1 MSDSVDSAAIS
12 GSPDSMG
19 LAAKVPDGQSGTVV
33 RSTVMRRLLKNP
45 LGIASL
51 VILGSIALLALLA
64 PVLAPFGENF
74 ANITKTL
81 AAPDS
86 VNILGTDSAG
96 RDTWSRLLFGAQ
108 LTLLSALL
116 CAGVAIAIG
125 LPAGLI
131 AGYYSGKF
139 EAVSNWVVSI
149 LMSLPGLI
157 VLLTIRAAFGPSVWI
172 SMIAFGVLLS
182 PGYFRLTRTA
192 VQSVRNELYV
202 DAARVAGLS
211 DRSIIARHIFAVVRA
226 PIIIQTAAIAGV
238 AIAIQ
243 SGLEFLGLGDPTRA
257 TWGVMLSEGFKNVYL
272 TPTLLLWPALA
283 MALTIGGLVLL
294 GNAIR
299 DALEDGE
306 KIKHRRQRTSVA
318 GTSLERTTAE
328 PAKARQARKSVAAV
342 DVGTEHHLVKVT
354 NLGVGYPQ
362 ADGSV
367 KKVVDDVS
375 FHVDRGEILGIV
387 GESGSG
393 KSQTAF
399 SILGLLP
406 DNARIVAG
414 SIQFDG
420 NYTVAPGEDRVNQ
433 DRLSKLR
440 GKRISYIPQEPMSN
454 LDPAFTIGYQL
465 VTPMVRV
472 LGITKAEARKR
483 ALKLLTD
490 VGITNPE
497 RTFQAYPHEV
507 SGGMA
512 QRVLIAG
519 AISCEPDLVIADE
532 PTTAL
537 DVTVQADVLDLLR
550 ELQQR
555 LNIGVILVTHNFG
568 VVADLCDRVVVMQN
582 GRLVEEGTVRDILR
596 SPKEKYTQTLLG
608 SMLEGKT
615 PMTMLVSPP
624 EGPVSHETASTAP
637 AGQEAAAEKEPV
649 A

>member
-12 GSPDSMG
+12 ASPDSMG
-19 LAAKVPDGQSGTVV
+19 VAAKVPDGQSGTVV
-33 RSTVMRRLLKNP
+33 RSGVMRRLIRNP

-51 VILGSIALLALLA
+51 VILGSIALLAIFA
-64 PVLAPFGENF
+64 PVLAPFEENF
-74 ANITKTL
+74 ANISKTL

-96 RDTWSRLLFGAQ
+96 RDTWSRLLFGSQ

-131 AGYYSGKF
+131 AGYYAGKF

-172 SMIAFGVLLS
+172 SMIAFGVLIS
-182 PGYFRLTRTA
+182 PSYFRLTRTA

-202 DAARVAGLS
+202 DAARVSGLS
-211 DRSIIARHIFAVVRA
+211 DLSIIARHIFSVVRA

-243 SGLEFLGLGDPTRA
+243 SGLEFLGLGDPTKA

-299 DALEDGE
+299 DALEDGD
-306 KIKHRRQRTSVA
+306 KIKHRKKKAAKAERNA
-318 GTSLERTTAE
+318 AERTTAE
-328 PAKARQARKSVAAV
+328 PAKARQPRKSVAAV
-342 DVGTEHHLVKVT
+342 ETGTEHHLVKVT

-362 ADGSV
+362 ADGSI

-406 DNARIVAG
+406 DNARIVGG

-420 NYTVAPGEDRVNQ
+420 NYTVAPGEDRVSQ
-433 DRLSKLR
+433 ERLSKLR

-472 LGITKAEARKR
+472 LGISKSEARQR

-490 VGITNPE
+490 VGIANPE
-497 RTFQAYPHEV
+497 LTFNAYPHEV

-596 SPKEKYTQTLLG
+596 NPKEPYTQTLLG

-615 PMTMLVSPP
+615 PMTMLVS
-624 EGPVSHETASTAP
+624 
-637 AGQEAAAEKEPV
+637 QDKEPV

>member
-1 MSDSVDSAAIS
+1 
-12 GSPDSMG
+12 MG
-19 LAAKVPDGQSGTVV
+19 LAAKPGAGQSGTVV

-45 LGIASL
+45 MGIASL
-51 VILGSIALLALLA
+51 AILLTITVLAILA
-64 PVLAPFGENF
+64 PMIAPFEENF
-74 ANITKTL
+74 ANISKTL

-86 VNILGTDSAG
+86 VNIMGTDSAG

-131 AGYYSGKF
+131 AGYYAGKF

-172 SMIAFGVLLS
+172 SMIAFGILIS
-182 PGYFRLTRTA
+182 PSYFRLTRTA

-202 DAARVAGLS
+202 DAARVSGLS
-211 DRSIIARHIFAVVRA
+211 DLSIIARHIFSVVRA

-243 SGLEFLGLGDPTRA
+243 SGLEFLGLGDPTKA

-272 TPTLLLWPALA
+272 TPMLLLWPALA

-306 KIKHRRQRTSVA
+306 KIKHRKKRAVA
-318 GTSLERTTAE
+318 TAE
-328 PAKARQARKSVAAV
+328 STTTDPAKARQSRKSVAAV

-420 NYTVAPGEDRVNQ
+420 TYTVAPGEERVDQ
-433 DRLSKLR
+433 ARLSGLR

-472 LGITKAEARKR
+472 LGISKTEATAR
-483 ALKLLTD
+483 ALKLLAD
-490 VGITNPE
+490 VGIANPQL
-497 RTFQAYPHEV
+497 TFGAYPHEV

-550 ELQQR
+550 ELQLR

-568 VVADLCDRVVVMQN
+568 VVADLCDRVAVMQN
-582 GRLVEEGTVRDILR
+582 GRLVEEGSVRDILR
-596 SPKEKYTQTLLG
+596 HPKEAYTRTLLA

-615 PMTMLVSPP
+615 PMTPLI
-624 EGPVSHETASTAP
+624 STS
-637 AGQEAAAEKEPV
+637 QKEPV

>member
-1 MSDSVDSAAIS
+1 VTESVETSALTPIP
-12 GSPDSMG
+12 GST
-19 LAAKVPDGQSGTVV
+19 GQTGTVV
-33 RSTVMRRLLKNP
+33 RSTVLKRLFKNP
-45 LGIASL
+45 LGIIAIGILL
-51 VILGSIALLALLA
+51 VMSLLAIFA
-64 PVLAPFGENF
+64 DVLAPFEENF
-74 ANITKTL
+74 ANISKTL

-86 VNILGTDSAG
+86 VNILGTDSSG
-96 RDTWSRLLFGAQ
+96 RDVWSRLLFGARM
-108 LTLLSALL
+108 TLLSAVL
-116 CAGVAIAIG
+116 CAAVAIGIG
-125 LPAGLI
+125 LPAGLV
-131 AGYYSGKF
+131 AGYYAGKF
-139 EAVSNWVVSI
+139 EAVSNWIVSI

-172 SMIAFGVLLS
+172 AMIAFGVLIS
-182 PGYFRLTRTA
+182 PSYFRLTRSA

-202 DAARVAGLS
+202 DAARVSGLS
-211 DRSIIARHIFAVVRA
+211 DFSIITRHIFSVVRA

-243 SGLEFLGLGDPTRA
+243 SGLEFLGLGDPAKA

-272 TPTLLLWPALA
+272 TPTLLFWPALA

-306 KIKHRRQRTSVA
+306 KIKHRKKPVA
-318 GTSLERTTAE
+318 KGT
-328 PAKARQARKSVAAV
+328 PAAASPSAPQARAERKVPVAV
-342 DVGTEHHLVKVT
+342 DTGTEHHLVKVT
-354 NLGVGYPQ
+354 NLRVGYPQ

-406 DNARIVAG
+406 DTARIVGGA
-414 SIQFDG
+414 IQFDG
-420 NYTVAPGEDRVNQ
+420 NYTVVPGDEKVNQ
-433 DRLSKLR
+433 ERLSKLR

-465 VTPMVRV
+465 MTPMQRV
-472 LGITKAEARKR
+472 LGISKEEARKR
-483 ALKLLTD
+483 ALKLLAD
-490 VGITNPE
+490 VGIVNPG
-497 RTFQAYPHEV
+497 RTFKAYPHEV

-519 AISCEPDLVIADE
+519 AISCEPDLIIADE

-537 DVTVQADVLDLLR
+537 DVTVQAEVLDLIR
-550 ELQQR
+550 DLQRR
-555 LNIGVILVTHNFG
+555 LGVGVILVTHNFG

-582 GRLVEEGTVRDILR
+582 GRLVEEGPVRDILR
-596 SPKEKYTQTLLG
+596 NPQESYTQTLLG
-608 SMLEGKT
+608 SMLEGKE
-615 PMTMLVSPP
+615 PMTMLVSTSSQ
-624 EGPVSHETASTAP
+624 GAAS
-637 AGQEAAAEKEPV
+637 
-649 A
+649 

>member
-1 MSDSVDSAAIS
+1 MTESVETAALTPAPGRAVPEKS
-12 GSPDSMG
+12 G
-19 LAAKVPDGQSGTVV
+19 QTGTVV
-33 RSTVMRRLLKNP
+33 RSTVLRRLFKNP
-45 LGIASL
+45 LGIIAI
-51 VILGSIALLALLA
+51 VILLAMA
-64 PVLAPFGENF
+64 VMAVFADALAPFDENF
-74 ANITKTL
+74 ANISKTL
-81 AAPDS
+81 AAPDG
-86 VNILGTDSAG
+86 VNILGTDSSG
-96 RDTWSRLLFGAQ
+96 RDVWSRLLFGAQ
-108 LTLLSALL
+108 LTLASALL
-116 CAGVAIAIG
+116 CAAVAIAIG

-131 AGYYSGKF
+131 AGYYAGKF

-172 SMIAFGVLLS
+172 AMIAFGVLIS
-182 PGYFRLTRTA
+182 PSYFRLTRSA

-202 DAARVAGLS
+202 DAARVSGLS
-211 DRSIIARHIFAVVRA
+211 DLRIITRHIFSVVRA

-243 SGLEFLGLGDPTRA
+243 SGLEFLGLGDPAKA

-272 TPTLLLWPALA
+272 TPSLLFWPAFA
-283 MALTIGGLVLL
+283 MALTIGALVLL

-306 KIKHRRQRTSVA
+306 KIKHRRKKIR
-318 GTSLERTTAE
+318 TAE
-328 PAKARQARKSVAAV
+328 DAATASAAKAARKTVATVEA
-342 DVGTEHHLVKVT
+342 GTEHHLVKVT

-406 DNARIVAG
+406 DTARIVAG
-414 SIQFDG
+414 AIQFDG
-420 NYTVAPGEDRVNQ
+420 NYTVAPGEDKVSQ

-465 VTPMVRV
+465 VTPMMRV
-472 LGITKAEARKR
+472 LGISKAEATTRGM
-483 ALKLLTD
+483 KLLAD
-490 VGITNPE
+490 VGIVNPE
-497 RTFQAYPHEV
+497 RTFKAYPHEV

-519 AISCEPDLVIADE
+519 AISCEPDLIIADE

-537 DVTVQADVLDLLR
+537 DVTVQADVLDLIR
-550 ELQQR
+550 DLQRR
-555 LNIGVILVTHNFG
+555 LGVGVILVTHNFG

-582 GRLVEEGTVRDILR
+582 GRLVEEGPVREILR
-596 SPKEKYTQTLLG
+596 NPKKEYTQTLLA
-608 SMLEGKT
+608 SMLEGKE
-615 PMTMLVSPP
+615 PMTMLVPAPSS
-624 EGPVSHETASTAP
+624 VTARSTA
-637 AGQEAAAEKEPV
+637 KENV
-649 A
+649 L

>member
-1 MSDSVDSAAIS
+1 MSDSVDSAAVS
-12 GSPDSMG
+12 ADSMG
-19 LAAKVPDGQSGTVV
+19 VAAKTGQSGTVV

-45 LGIASL
+45 MGIASL
-51 VILGSIALLALLA
+51 VILLTITVLAILA
-64 PVLAPFGENF
+64 PVIAPFEENF
-74 ANITKTL
+74 ANISKTL

-86 VNILGTDSAG
+86 VNIMGTDSAG

-131 AGYYSGKF
+131 AGYYAGKF

-172 SMIAFGVLLS
+172 SMIAFGVLIS
-182 PGYFRLTRTA
+182 PSYFRLTRTA

-202 DAARVAGLS
+202 DAARVSGLS
-211 DRSIIARHIFAVVRA
+211 DLSIIARHIFSVVRA

-243 SGLEFLGLGDPTRA
+243 SGLEFLGLGDPTKA

-272 TPTLLLWPALA
+272 TPILLVWPALA

-306 KIKHRRQRTSVA
+306 KIKHRKKRALASA
-318 GTSLERTTAE
+318 DSTTTD
-328 PAKARQARKSVAAV
+328 PAKARQSRKSVAAV
-342 DVGTEHHLVKVT
+342 DAGTEHHLVKVT

-362 ADGSV
+362 ADGSI

-406 DNARIVAG
+406 DNARIVGG

-420 NYTVAPGEDRVNQ
+420 NYTVAPGDDRVSQ
-433 DRLSKLR
+433 ERLSKLR

-472 LGITKAEARKR
+472 LGISKAEARQR

-490 VGITNPE
+490 VGIINPE
-497 RTFQAYPHEV
+497 RTFEAYPHEV

-568 VVADLCDRVVVMQN
+568 VVADLCDRVAVMQN

-596 SPKEKYTQTLLG
+596 NPKEPYTQTLLG

-615 PMTMLVSPP
+615 PMTMLVSKP
-624 EGPVSHETASTAP
+624 GS
-637 AGQEAAAEKEPV
+637 AAQSGSAAQKEPV

>member
-1 MSDSVDSAAIS
+1 MSESVETSALTPLP
-12 GSPDSMG
+12 GTT
-19 LAAKVPDGQSGTVV
+19 GQTGTVV
-33 RSTVMRRLLKNP
+33 RSTVLKRLFKNP
-45 LGIASL
+45 LGILSMI
-51 VILGSIALLALLA
+51 ILLTMGLLAA
-64 PVLAPFGENF
+64 FADVLAPFEENF
-74 ANITKTL
+74 ANISKTL

-86 VNILGTDSAG
+86 VNILGTDSSG
-96 RDTWSRLLFGAQ
+96 RDVWSRLLFGAQ

-116 CAGVAIAIG
+116 CAAVAIVIG

-131 AGYYSGKF
+131 AGYYAGKF
-139 EAVSNWVVSI
+139 EAMSNWVVSI

-157 VLLTIRAAFGPSVWI
+157 VLLTVRAAFGPSVWI
-172 SMIAFGVLLS
+172 AMLFLGILLS
-182 PGYFRLTRTA
+182 PSYFRLTRSA

-202 DAARVAGLS
+202 DAARVSGLS
-211 DRSIIARHIFAVVRA
+211 DLSIITRHIFSVVRA

-243 SGLEFLGLGDPTRA
+243 SGLEFLGLGDPSKA
-257 TWGVMLSEGFKNVYL
+257 SWGVMLSEGFKNVYL
-272 TPTLLLWPALA
+272 TPSLLFWPAFA
-283 MALTIGGLVLL
+283 MALTIGALVLL

-299 DALEDGE
+299 DALEDQE
-306 KIKHRRQRTSVA
+306 KIKHRRKKA
-318 GTSLERTTAE
+318 HEAE
-328 PAKARQARKSVAAV
+328 DAASASAAKAASKTLAAV
-342 DVGTEHHLVKVT
+342 EAGTEHHLVKVT

-406 DNARIVAG
+406 DTARIVGGA
-414 SIQFDG
+414 IQFDG
-420 NYTVAPGEDRVNQ
+420 NYTVAPGEDNVSQ
-433 DRLSKLR
+433 ERLSKLR

-472 LGITKAEARKR
+472 LGISKSEATKR
-483 ALKLLTD
+483 AMKLLSD
-490 VGITNPE
+490 VGIVNPD
-497 RTFQAYPHEV
+497 RTFKAYPHEV

-519 AISCEPDLVIADE
+519 AISCEPDLIIADE

-537 DVTVQADVLDLLR
+537 DVTVQADVLDLIR
-550 ELQQR
+550 DLQRR
-555 LNIGVILVTHNFG
+555 LGVGVILVTHNFG

-582 GRLVEEGTVRDILR
+582 GRLVEEGPVRDILR
-596 SPKEKYTQTLLG
+596 EPEERYTQTLLA
-608 SMLEGKT
+608 SMLEGKE
-615 PMTMLVSPP
+615 PMSMLVPS
-624 EGPVSHETASTAP
+624 SA
-637 AGQEAAAEKEPV
+637 KENV
-649 A
+649 L

>member
-1 MSDSVDSAAIS
+1 MSDSVETAAVAA
-12 GSPDSMG
+12 PAPMG
-19 LAAKVPDGQSGTVV
+19 PAQPGPVQTGPVQPGQSGTVV
-33 RSTVMRRLLKNP
+33 RSTVMRRLLRNP
-45 LGIASL
+45 LGIAAL
-51 VILGSIALLALLA
+51 VILMSIGLLAVLA
-64 PVLAPFGENF
+64 PVLAPFDQNY
-74 ANITKTL
+74 ANIAKTL

-86 VNILGTDSAG
+86 VNILGTDSSG
-96 RDTWSRLLFGAQ
+96 RDVWSRLLFGAQ

-116 CAGVAIAIG
+116 CAGVAITIG

-172 SMIAFGVLLS
+172 SMIAFGVLIS
-182 PGYFRLTRTA
+182 PSYFRLTRTA
-192 VQSVRNELYV
+192 VQAVRNELYV
-202 DAARVAGLS
+202 DAARVSGLS
-211 DRSIIARHIFAVVRA
+211 DWSIIARHIFSVVRA

-243 SGLEFLGLGDPTRA
+243 SGLEFLGLGDPTKA

-272 TPTLLLWPALA
+272 TPTLLFWPALA

-306 KIKHRRQRTSVA
+306 KIRHRRKKAVKAEGS
-318 GTSLERTTAE
+318 TAA
-328 PAKARQARKSVAAV
+328 PATARPSRKFVAAV
-342 DVGTEHHLVKVT
+342 ETGTEHHLVKVT
-354 NLGVGYPQ
+354 NLGIGYPQ

-406 DNARIVAG
+406 DNARIVSG

-420 NYTVAPGEDRVNQ
+420 TYTIAPGEDRVSQ
-433 DRLSKLR
+433 DGLSKLR

-472 LGITKAEARKR
+472 LGTSKEEARTR
-483 ALKLLTD
+483 TLKLLSD
-490 VGITNPE
+490 VGIVSPG
-497 RTFQAYPHEV
+497 RTFNAYPHEV

-537 DVTVQADVLDLLR
+537 DVTVQAEVLDLLR

-568 VVADLCDRVVVMQN
+568 VVADLCDRVAVMQN
-582 GRLVEEGTVRDILR
+582 GRLVEEGSVRDILR
-596 SPKEKYTQTLLG
+596 NPKEPYTQTLLG
-608 SMLEGKT
+608 SMLEGKK
-615 PMTMLVSPP
+615 PMSMLVS
-624 EGPVSHETASTAP
+624 S
-637 AGQEAAAEKEPV
+637 QKEPV

>member
-1 MSDSVDSAAIS
+1 MSDSVETAAAAAPAPASPIHAGQS
-12 GSPDSMG
+12 GPG
-19 LAAKVPDGQSGTVV
+19 QNGPGQSGTVV
-33 RSTVMRRLLKNP
+33 RSTVIRRLFKNP
-45 LGIASL
+45 LGIVAMTIL
-51 VILGSIALLALLA
+51 TVISLLALLA
-64 PVLAPFGENF
+64 PVLAPFDQNY
-74 ANITKTL
+74 ANIAKTL
-81 AAPDS
+81 ADPDS

-96 RDTWSRLLFGAQ
+96 RDVWSRLLYGAQ

-131 AGYYSGKF
+131 AGYYAGKF
-139 EAVSNWVVSI
+139 EAVSNWVVGI

-157 VLLTIRAAFGPSVWI
+157 VLLTIRAAFGPSVWM
-172 SMIAFGVLLS
+172 SMIAFGILIS
-182 PGYFRLTRTA
+182 PSYFRLTRTA

-202 DAARVAGLS
+202 DAARVSGLS
-211 DRSIIARHIFAVVRA
+211 DLSIIARHIFSVVRA

-243 SGLEFLGLGDPTRA
+243 SGLEFLGLGDPTKA

-272 TPTLLLWPALA
+272 NPTLLFWPALA
-283 MALTIGGLVLL
+283 MALTIGALVLL

-306 KIKHRRQRTSVA
+306 KIKHRKKKAMRESSTAAPVA
-318 GTSLERTTAE
+318 
-328 PAKARQARKSVAAV
+328 ARPTRKSTAAV
-342 DVGTEHHLVKVT
+342 VPGTEHHLVKVT

-362 ADGSV
+362 ADGSI

-420 NYTVAPGEDRVNQ
+420 SYTVAPGEERVSQ
-433 DRLSKLR
+433 ERLSKLR

-472 LGITKAEARKR
+472 LGISKAEARKR

-490 VGITNPE
+490 VGIANPE
-497 RTFQAYPHEV
+497 RTFNAYPHEV

-568 VVADLCDRVVVMQN
+568 VVADLCDRVAVMQN
-582 GRLVEEGTVRDILR
+582 GRLVEEGSVRDILR
-596 SPKEKYTQTLLG
+596 NPQEPYTQTLLA
-608 SMLEGKT
+608 SMLEGKE
-615 PMTMLVSPP
+615 PMSMLVS
-624 EGPVSHETASTAP
+624 
-637 AGQEAAAEKEPV
+637 AGQKESV

>member
-1 MSDSVDSAAIS
+1 MSESVETSA
-12 GSPDSMG
+12 
-19 LAAKVPDGQSGTVV
+19 LAPTAATTGQPVTGQTGTVV
-33 RSTVMRRLLKNP
+33 RSTVLKRLFKNP
-45 LGIASL
+45 LGIAA
-51 VILGSIALLALLA
+51 VAILSVIALLAIFADVLA
-64 PVLAPFGENF
+64 PVDENY
-74 ANITKTL
+74 ANIAKTL
-81 AAPDS
+81 ADPDA

-96 RDTWSRLLFGAQ
+96 RDVWTRLLYGAR

-125 LPAGLI
+125 LPAGLV
-131 AGYYSGKF
+131 AGYYAGKF

-172 SMIAFGVLLS
+172 AMIAFGILIS
-182 PGYFRLTRTA
+182 PSYFRLTRAA

-202 DAARVAGLS
+202 DAARVSGLS
-211 DRSIIARHIFAVVRA
+211 DLAIISRHIFSVVRA

-243 SGLEFLGLGDPTRA
+243 SGLEFLGLGDPAKA
-257 TWGVMLSEGFKNVYL
+257 TWGLMLSEGFKNVYL
-272 TPTLLLWPALA
+272 KPTLLFWPALA
-283 MALTIGGLVLL
+283 MALTIGALVLL

-306 KIKHRRQRTSVA
+306 KIRHRKRKAAPAAAAPA
-318 GTSLERTTAE
+318 GRTT
-328 PAKARQARKSVAAV
+328 PGLAKARGSRNAVAAV
-342 DVGTEHHLVKVT
+342 ERGTEHHLVKVT

-362 ADGSV
+362 ADGSI

-399 SILGLLP
+399 CILGLLP
-406 DNARIVAG
+406 DTARIVAG

-420 NYTVAPGEDRVNQ
+420 SYTVAPGDEKVNQ
-433 DRLSKLR
+433 ERLSKLR

-472 LGITKAEARKR
+472 LGISKAEAKAR
-483 ALKLLTD
+483 ALKLLAD
-490 VGITNPE
+490 VGIVNPQ
-497 RTFQAYPHEV
+497 RTFDAYPHEV

-519 AISCEPDLVIADE
+519 AISCEPDLIIADE

-537 DVTVQADVLDLLR
+537 DVTVQADVLDLIR
-550 ELQQR
+550 DLQRR
-555 LNIGVILVTHNFG
+555 LGVGVILVTHNFG

-582 GRLVEEGTVRDILR
+582 GRLVEEGPVRSILGNPR
-596 SPKEKYTQTLLG
+596 EPYTQTLLG
-608 SMLEGKT
+608 SMLEGKE
-615 PMTMLVSPP
+615 PMTKLVS
-624 EGPVSHETASTAP
+624 S
-637 AGQEAAAEKEPV
+637 QKEPV

>member
-1 MSDSVDSAAIS
+1 MSESVETSA
-12 GSPDSMG
+12 
-19 LAAKVPDGQSGTVV
+19 LAPTAATTGQPVTGQTGTVV
-33 RSTVMRRLLKNP
+33 RSTVLKRLFKNP
-45 LGIASL
+45 LGIAA
-51 VILGSIALLALLA
+51 VAILSVIALLAIFADVLA
-64 PVLAPFGENF
+64 PVDENY
-74 ANITKTL
+74 ANIAKTL
-81 AAPDS
+81 ADPDA

-96 RDTWSRLLFGAQ
+96 RDVWTRLLYGAR

-125 LPAGLI
+125 LPAGLV
-131 AGYYSGKF
+131 AGYYAGKF

-172 SMIAFGVLLS
+172 AMIAFGILIS
-182 PGYFRLTRTA
+182 PSYFRLTRAA

-202 DAARVAGLS
+202 DAARVSGLS
-211 DRSIIARHIFAVVRA
+211 DLAIISRHIFSVVRA

-243 SGLEFLGLGDPTRA
+243 SGLEFLGLGDPAKA
-257 TWGVMLSEGFKNVYL
+257 TWGLMLSEGFKNVYL
-272 TPTLLLWPALA
+272 KPTLLFWPALA
-283 MALTIGGLVLL
+283 MALTIGALVLL

-306 KIKHRRQRTSVA
+306 KIRHRKRKAAPAAAAPA
-318 GTSLERTTAE
+318 GRTT
-328 PAKARQARKSVAAV
+328 PGLAKARGSRNAVAAV
-342 DVGTEHHLVKVT
+342 ERGTEHHLVKVT

-362 ADGSV
+362 ADGSI

-406 DNARIVAG
+406 DTARIVAG

-420 NYTVAPGEDRVNQ
+420 SYTVAPGDEKVNQ
-433 DRLSKLR
+433 ERLSKLR

-472 LGITKAEARKR
+472 LGISKAEAKAR
-483 ALKLLTD
+483 ALKLLAD
-490 VGITNPE
+490 VGIVNPQ
-497 RTFQAYPHEV
+497 RTFDAYPHEV

-519 AISCEPDLVIADE
+519 AISCEPDLIIADE

-537 DVTVQADVLDLLR
+537 DVTVQADVLDLIR
-550 ELQQR
+550 DLQRR
-555 LNIGVILVTHNFG
+555 LGVGVILVTHNFG

-582 GRLVEEGTVRDILR
+582 GRLVEEGPVRSILGNPR
-596 SPKEKYTQTLLG
+596 EPYTQTLLG
-608 SMLEGKT
+608 SMLEGKE
-615 PMTMLVSPP
+615 PMTKLVS
-624 EGPVSHETASTAP
+624 S
-637 AGQEAAAEKEPV
+637 QKEPV

>member
-1 MSDSVDSAAIS
+1 MSDSVETAAV
-12 GSPDSMG
+12 
-19 LAAKVPDGQSGTVV
+19 AATVPTGQSGTVV
-33 RSTVMRRLLKNP
+33 RSTVLRRLFKNP
-45 LGIASL
+45 LGIVAMAILL
-51 VILGSIALLALLA
+51 VTALLAILA
-64 PVLAPFGENF
+64 PVLAPFEENYS
-74 ANITKTL
+74 NIAKTL

-96 RDTWSRLLFGAQ
+96 RDVWSRLLFGAQ

-131 AGYYSGKF
+131 AGYYAGKF

-172 SMIAFGVLLS
+172 SMIAFGILIS
-182 PGYFRLTRTA
+182 PSYFRLTRTA

-202 DAARVAGLS
+202 DAARVSGLS
-211 DRSIIARHIFAVVRA
+211 DWSIIARHIFSVVRA

-243 SGLEFLGLGDPTRA
+243 SGLEFLGLGDPSKA

-272 TPTLLLWPALA
+272 TPTLLFWPAFA
-283 MALTIGGLVLL
+283 MALTIGALVLL

-306 KIKHRRQRTSVA
+306 KIKHRRKPLSPATA
-318 GTSLERTTAE
+318 TNNPTTAA
-328 PAKARQARKSVAAV
+328 PAAGRPSRKSVAAV
-342 DVGTEHHLVKVT
+342 DAGTEHHLVKVT

-420 NYTVAPGEDRVNQ
+420 NYTVAPGDERVNQ
-433 DRLSKLR
+433 GRLSKLR

-472 LGITKAEARKR
+472 LGISKDEARKR

-497 RTFQAYPHEV
+497 RTFSAYPHEV

-568 VVADLCDRVVVMQN
+568 VVADLCDRVAVMQN
-582 GRLVEEGTVRDILR
+582 GRLVEEGSVRDILR
-596 SPKEKYTQTLLG
+596 NPKEQYTRTLLA

-615 PMTMLVSPP
+615 PMSMLVS
-624 EGPVSHETASTAP
+624 S
-637 AGQEAAAEKEPV
+637 QKEPV

>member
-1 MSDSVDSAAIS
+1 VTESVETSALT
-12 GSPDSMG
+12 P
-19 LAAKVPDGQSGTVV
+19 VPGTTGQTGTVV
-33 RSTVMRRLLKNP
+33 RSTVLKRLIRNP
-45 LGIASL
+45 LGIIAI
-51 VILGSIALLALLA
+51 VILLVMALLATFA
-64 PVLAPFGENF
+64 DVLAPFDENF
-74 ANITKTL
+74 ANISKTL
-81 AAPDS
+81 AAPDE
-86 VNILGTDSAG
+86 VNILGTDSSG
-96 RDTWSRLLFGAQ
+96 RDVWSRLLFGAQ

-116 CAGVAIAIG
+116 CAAVAIAIG

-131 AGYYSGKF
+131 AGYYAGKF
-139 EAVSNWVVSI
+139 EAVSNWIVSI

-172 SMIAFGVLLS
+172 AMIAFGILIS
-182 PGYFRLTRTA
+182 PSYFRLTRSA

-202 DAARVAGLS
+202 DAARVSGLS
-211 DRSIIARHIFAVVRA
+211 DLSIITRHIFSVVRA

-243 SGLEFLGLGDPTRA
+243 SGLEFLGLGDPA
-257 TWGVMLSEGFKNVYL
+257 KASWGVMLSEGFKNVYL
-272 TPTLLLWPALA
+272 TPSLLFWPAFA
-283 MALTIGGLVLL
+283 MALTIGALVLL

-299 DALEDGE
+299 DALEDQE
-306 KIKHRRQRTSVA
+306 KIKHRRKKTHEAEDAASTSA
-318 GTSLERTTAE
+318 
-328 PAKARQARKSVAAV
+328 AKAARKTVEAV
-342 DVGTEHHLVKVT
+342 EAVETGTEHHLVKVT

-362 ADGSV
+362 ADGSI

-406 DNARIVAG
+406 ENARIVAG
-414 SIQFDG
+414 AIQFDG
-420 NYTVAPGEDRVNQ
+420 SYTVAPGEDKVNQ

-465 VTPMVRV
+465 VTPMVRI
-472 LGITKAEARKR
+472 LGISKAEATAR
-483 ALKLLTD
+483 AMKLLAD
-490 VGITNPE
+490 VGIVNPE
-497 RTFQAYPHEV
+497 RTFRAYPHEV

-519 AISCEPDLVIADE
+519 AISCEPDLIIADE

-537 DVTVQADVLDLLR
+537 DVTVQADVLDLIR
-550 ELQQR
+550 DLQRR
-555 LNIGVILVTHNFG
+555 LGVGVILVTHNFG

-582 GRLVEEGTVRDILR
+582 GRLVEEGPVREILR
-596 SPKEKYTQTLLG
+596 NPKQEYTRTLLG
-608 SMLEGKT
+608 SMLEGKE
-615 PMTMLVSPP
+615 PMTMLVS
-624 EGPVSHETASTAP
+624 ASPKGTSS
-637 AGQEAAAEKEPV
+637 
-649 A
+649 

>member
-1 MSDSVDSAAIS
+1 MSDSVDTAAV
-12 GSPDSMG
+12 
-19 LAAKVPDGQSGTVV
+19 AAPGPAGPTPSVPTRQSDAGQSDAGQSDRGQSGTVV
-33 RSTVMRRLLKNP
+33 RSTVIRRLFKNP
-45 LGIASL
+45 LGLIAMA
-51 VILGSIALLALLA
+51 ILLAISVLAILA
-64 PVLAPFGENF
+64 PVLAPFHENYS
-74 ANITKTL
+74 NIAKTL

-96 RDTWSRLLFGAQ
+96 RDVWSRLLFGAQ

-116 CAGVAIAIG
+116 CAGVAIVIG

-131 AGYYSGKF
+131 AGYYAGRF
-139 EAVSNWVVSI
+139 EAASNWVVSI

-172 SMIAFGVLLS
+172 SMIAFGVLIS
-182 PGYFRLTRTA
+182 PSYFRLTRTA

-202 DAARVAGLS
+202 DAARVSGLS
-211 DRSIIARHIFAVVRA
+211 DWSIIARHIFSVVRA

-243 SGLEFLGLGDPTRA
+243 SGLEFLGLGDPTKA

-272 TPTLLLWPALA
+272 TPTLLFWPAFA

-294 GNAIR
+294 GNALR
-299 DALEDGE
+299 DALEDDE
-306 KIKHRRQRTSVA
+306 KIKHRRKKSAPAGGGSKRT
-318 GTSLERTTAE
+318 RTTAA
-328 PAKARQARKSVAAV
+328 PAAARPSRKSVAAV
-342 DVGTEHHLVKVT
+342 VPGTEHHLVKVT

-362 ADGSV
+362 ADGSI

-375 FHVDRGEILGIV
+375 FHVNRGEILGIV

-406 DNARIVAG
+406 DNARIAAG

-420 NYTVAPGEDRVNQ
+420 SYTVAPGEERVSQ
-433 DRLSKLR
+433 ERLSKLR

-454 LDPAFTIGYQL
+454 LDPAFPIGYQL

-472 LGITKAEARKR
+472 LGISKAEARKR

-490 VGITNPE
+490 VGIVNPE
-497 RTFQAYPHEV
+497 RTFAAYPHEV

-568 VVADLCDRVVVMQN
+568 VVADLCDRVAVMQN
-582 GRLVEEGTVRDILR
+582 GRLVEEGSVREILGN
-596 SPKEKYTQTLLG
+596 PQEPYTQTLLA
-608 SMLEGKT
+608 SMLEGKE
-615 PMTMLVSPP
+615 PMSMLVSTP
-624 EGPVSHETASTAP
+624 H
-637 AGQEAAAEKEPV
+637 KEPV

>member
-1 MSDSVDSAAIS
+1 MSDSVDSAAVS
-12 GSPDSMG
+12 ADSMG
-19 LAAKVPDGQSGTVV
+19 LAAKPEAGQSGTVV
-33 RSTVMRRLLKNP
+33 RSTVLRRLLKNP
-45 LGIASL
+45 MGIASL
-51 VILGSIALLALLA
+51 VILLTIAALAILA
-64 PVLAPFGENF
+64 PVIAPFEENF
-74 ANITKTL
+74 ANISKTL

-86 VNILGTDSAG
+86 VNIMGTDSAG

-131 AGYYSGKF
+131 AGYYAGKF

-172 SMIAFGVLLS
+172 SMIAFGILIS
-182 PGYFRLTRTA
+182 PSYFRLTRTA

-202 DAARVAGLS
+202 DAARVSGLS
-211 DRSIIARHIFAVVRA
+211 DLSIIARHIFSVVRA

-243 SGLEFLGLGDPTRA
+243 SGLEFLGLGDPTKA

-306 KIKHRRQRTSVA
+306 KIKHRKKAAVVES
-318 GTSLERTTAE
+318 TTAD
-328 PAKARQARKSVAAV
+328 PAKARQSRKSVAAV
-342 DVGTEHHLVKVT
+342 DAGTEHHLVKVT

-362 ADGSV
+362 ADGSI

-406 DNARIVAG
+406 DNARIVGG

-420 NYTVAPGEDRVNQ
+420 NYTVAPGEDRVSQ
-433 DRLSKLR
+433 ERLSKLR

-472 LGITKAEARKR
+472 LGISKAEARQR

-490 VGITNPE
+490 VGIANPE
-497 RTFQAYPHEV
+497 RTFEAYPHEV

-568 VVADLCDRVVVMQN
+568 VVADLCDRVAVMQN
-582 GRLVEEGTVRDILR
+582 GRLVEEGTVREILR
-596 SPKEKYTQTLLG
+596 NPKEPYTQTLLG

-615 PMTMLVSPP
+615 PMTMLVSKP
-624 EGPVSHETASTAP
+624 GS
-637 AGQEAAAEKEPV
+637 AAQKEPV

>member
-1 MSDSVDSAAIS
+1 MSNSSVDAAATEAAAAPAPSAPT
-12 GSPDSMG
+12 SPI
-19 LAAKVPDGQSGTVV
+19 LTGQSGTVV
-33 RSTVMRRLLKNP
+33 RSTVIRRLFKNP
-45 LGIASL
+45 LGIVA
-51 VILGSIALLALLA
+51 ITILLAISLLAILA
-64 PVLAPFGENF
+64 PVLAPFDQNY
-74 ANITKTL
+74 ANIAKTL
-81 AAPDS
+81 SEPDS

-96 RDTWSRLLFGAQ
+96 RDVWSRLLYGAQ

-116 CAGVAIAIG
+116 CAGVAIFIG

-139 EAVSNWVVSI
+139 EAVSNWTVSI

-172 SMIAFGVLLS
+172 SMIAFGVLIS
-182 PGYFRLTRTA
+182 PSYFRLTRTA

-202 DAARVAGLS
+202 DAARVSGLS
-211 DRSIIARHIFAVVRA
+211 DLSIIARHIFSVVRA

-243 SGLEFLGLGDPTRA
+243 SGLEFLGLGDPTKA

-272 TPTLLLWPALA
+272 NPTLLFWPALA

-306 KIKHRRQRTSVA
+306 KIKHRKNKAT
-318 GTSLERTTAE
+318 LEGPTAA
-328 PAKARQARKSVAAV
+328 PAAARPSRKSVAAV
-342 DVGTEHHLVKVT
+342 SAGTEHHLVKVT

-362 ADGSV
+362 ADGSI

-420 NYTVAPGEDRVNQ
+420 AYTVAPGEERVSQ
-433 DRLSKLR
+433 ERLSKLR

-472 LGITKAEARKR
+472 LGISKAEARMR

-490 VGITNPE
+490 VGIVNPE
-497 RTFQAYPHEV
+497 RTFNAYPHEV

-568 VVADLCDRVVVMQN
+568 VVADLCDRVAVMQN
-582 GRLVEEGTVRDILR
+582 GRLVEEGPVRDILR
-596 SPKEKYTQTLLG
+596 NPKELYTQTLLA

-615 PMTMLVSPP
+615 PMSMLVS
-624 EGPVSHETASTAP
+624 SL
-637 AGQEAAAEKEPV
+637 KEPV

>member
-1 MSDSVDSAAIS
+1 MSDSVDATAVAVAAT
-12 GSPDSMG
+12 
-19 LAAKVPDGQSGTVV
+19 KTGQSGTVV
-33 RSTVMRRLLKNP
+33 RSTVLLRLLKNP
-45 LGIASL
+45 MGIASL
-51 VILGSIALLALLA
+51 IILVSIALLAIFA
-64 PVLAPFGENF
+64 PVLAPFEENF
-74 ANITKTL
+74 ANISKTL

-86 VNILGTDSAG
+86 TNILGTDSAG

-131 AGYYSGKF
+131 AGYYGGKF
-139 EAVSNWVVSI
+139 EGISNWVVSI

-172 SMIAFGVLLS
+172 SMIAFGILIS
-182 PGYFRLTRTA
+182 PSYFRLTRTA

-202 DAARVAGLS
+202 DAARVSGLS
-211 DRSIIARHIFAVVRA
+211 DWRIIARHIFSVVRA

-243 SGLEFLGLGDPTRA
+243 SGLEFLGLGDPTKA

-272 TPTLLLWPALA
+272 TPSLLLWPALA

-306 KIKHRRQRTSVA
+306 KIKHRRKRTGSS
-318 GTSLERTTAE
+318 TERTTAE
-328 PAKARQARKSVAAV
+328 PAKARQSRKSVAAV
-342 DVGTEHHLVKVT
+342 ESGTEHHLVKVT

-362 ADGSV
+362 ADGSI

-420 NYTVAPGEDRVNQ
+420 NYTVAPGEERVSQ
-433 DRLSKLR
+433 ERLSKLR

-472 LGITKAEARKR
+472 LGISKAEARTR

-490 VGITNPE
+490 VGIVNPE
-497 RTFQAYPHEV
+497 RTFNAYPHEV

-555 LNIGVILVTHNFG
+555 LNIGVVLVTHNFG
-568 VVADLCDRVVVMQN
+568 VVADLCDRVAVMQN
-582 GRLVEEGTVRDILR
+582 GRLVEEGAVREILR
-596 SPKEKYTQTLLG
+596 NPKETYTRTLLG

-624 EGPVSHETASTAP
+624 EGPVAHGETSRHAT
-637 AGQEAAAEKEPV
+637 AEKEPV

>member
-1 MSDSVDSAAIS
+1 MTESVETSALTPIPGTS
-12 GSPDSMG
+12 G
-19 LAAKVPDGQSGTVV
+19 QTGTVV
-33 RSTVMRRLLKNP
+33 RSTVLKRLFKNP
-45 LGIASL
+45 LGIIAIA
-51 VILGSIALLALLA
+51 ILLGMAVLAVFA
-64 PVLAPFGENF
+64 DALAPFDENF
-74 ANITKTL
+74 ANISKTL
-81 AAPDS
+81 AAPDA
-86 VNILGTDSAG
+86 VNLLGTDSSG
-96 RDTWSRLLFGAQ
+96 RDVWSRLLFGAQ

-116 CAGVAIAIG
+116 CAAVAIAIG

-131 AGYYSGKF
+131 AGYYAGKF
-139 EAVSNWVVSI
+139 EAVSNWIVSI

-172 SMIAFGVLLS
+172 AMIAFGVLIS
-182 PGYFRLTRTA
+182 PSYFRLTRSA

-202 DAARVAGLS
+202 DAARVSGLS
-211 DRSIIARHIFAVVRA
+211 DLRIITRHIFSVVRA

-243 SGLEFLGLGDPTRA
+243 SGLEFLGLGDPAKA

-272 TPTLLLWPALA
+272 TPTLLFWPAFA
-283 MALTIGGLVLL
+283 MALTIGALVLL

-306 KIKHRRQRTSVA
+306 KIKHRRKQRTA
-318 GTSLERTTAE
+318 A
-328 PAKARQARKSVAAV
+328 PAAPAVKRATRHSVAAV
-342 DVGTEHHLVKVT
+342 EPGTEHHLVRVT
-354 NLGVGYPQ
+354 HLGVGYPQ
-362 ADGSV
+362 ADGTV

-399 SILGLLP
+399 SVLGLLP
-406 DNARIVAG
+406 DTARVVGG

-420 NYTVAPGEDRVNQ
+420 SYTVAPGDDTVNQ
-433 DRLSKLR
+433 ARLSKLR

-454 LDPAFTIGYQL
+454 LDPAFTIGSQL

-472 LGITKAEARKR
+472 LGISKAEAAAR
-483 ALKLLTD
+483 ALKLLAD
-490 VGITNPE
+490 VGIVNPK
-497 RTFQAYPHEV
+497 RTFDAYPHEV

-519 AISCEPDLVIADE
+519 AISCEPDLIIADE

-537 DVTVQADVLDLLR
+537 DVTVQAEVLDLLR
-550 ELQQR
+550 DLQRR
-555 LNIGVILVTHNFG
+555 LGVGVILVTHNFG

-582 GRLVEEGTVRDILR
+582 GRLVEEGPVRDILR
-596 SPKEKYTQTLLG
+596 NPQESYTRTLLG
-608 SMLEGKT
+608 SMLEGKE
-615 PMTMLVSPP
+615 PMSMLVS
-624 EGPVSHETASTAP
+624 STSKGATS
-637 AGQEAAAEKEPV
+637 
-649 A
+649 

>member
-1 MSDSVDSAAIS
+1 MSDSVDSAAVS
-12 GSPDSMG
+12 ADSMG
-19 LAAKVPDGQSGTVV
+19 VAAKAGQSGTVV
-33 RSTVMRRLLKNP
+33 RSTVLRRLLKNP
-45 LGIASL
+45 MGIASL
-51 VILGSIALLALLA
+51 VILLTIAALAILA
-64 PVLAPFGENF
+64 PVIAPFEENF
-74 ANITKTL
+74 ANISKTL

-131 AGYYSGKF
+131 AGYYAGKF

-172 SMIAFGVLLS
+172 SMIAFGVLIS
-182 PGYFRLTRTA
+182 PAYFRLTRTA

-202 DAARVAGLS
+202 DAARVSGLS
-211 DRSIIARHIFAVVRA
+211 DLSIIARHIFSVVRA

-243 SGLEFLGLGDPTRA
+243 SGLEFLGLGDPTKA

-306 KIKHRRQRTSVA
+306 KIKHRKKRAVA
-318 GTSLERTTAE
+318 TAE
-328 PAKARQARKSVAAV
+328 STTTDPAKVRQTRKSVAAV

-406 DNARIVAG
+406 DNARIVGG

-420 NYTVAPGEDRVNQ
+420 NYTVAPGDDRVNQ
-433 DRLSKLR
+433 ERLSKLR

-472 LGITKAEARKR
+472 LGISKAEARQR
-483 ALKLLTD
+483 ALKLLAD
-490 VGITNPE
+490 VGIANPE
-497 RTFQAYPHEV
+497 RTFSAYPHEV

-568 VVADLCDRVVVMQN
+568 VVADLCDRVAVMQN
-582 GRLVEEGTVRDILR
+582 GRLVEEGTVREILR
-596 SPKEKYTQTLLG
+596 NPKEPYTQTLLG

-615 PMTMLVSPP
+615 PMTMLVSKP
-624 EGPVSHETASTAP
+624 GS
-637 AGQEAAAEKEPV
+637 AAQSGSAQKEPV

>member
-1 MSDSVDSAAIS
+1 MSDSVDSAAVS
-12 GSPDSMG
+12 ADSMG
-19 LAAKVPDGQSGTVV
+19 VAAKAGQSGTVV
-33 RSTVMRRLLKNP
+33 RSTVLRRLLKNP
-45 LGIASL
+45 MGIASL
-51 VILGSIALLALLA
+51 VILLTIAALAILA
-64 PVLAPFGENF
+64 PVIAPFEENF
-74 ANITKTL
+74 ANISKTL

-131 AGYYSGKF
+131 AGYYAGKF

-172 SMIAFGVLLS
+172 SMIAFGVLIS
-182 PGYFRLTRTA
+182 PAYFRLTRTA

-202 DAARVAGLS
+202 DAARVSGLS
-211 DRSIIARHIFAVVRA
+211 DLSIIARHIFSVVRA

-243 SGLEFLGLGDPTRA
+243 SGLEFLGLGDPTKA

-306 KIKHRRQRTSVA
+306 KIKHRKKRAVA
-318 GTSLERTTAE
+318 TAE
-328 PAKARQARKSVAAV
+328 STTTDPAKARQSRKSVAAV

-406 DNARIVAG
+406 DNARIVGG

-420 NYTVAPGEDRVNQ
+420 NYTVAPGDDRVNQ
-433 DRLSKLR
+433 ERLSKLR

-472 LGITKAEARKR
+472 LGISKAEARQR
-483 ALKLLTD
+483 ALKLLAD
-490 VGITNPE
+490 VGIANPE
-497 RTFQAYPHEV
+497 RTFSAYPHEV

-568 VVADLCDRVVVMQN
+568 VVADLCDRVAVMQN
-582 GRLVEEGTVRDILR
+582 GRLVEEGTVREILR
-596 SPKEKYTQTLLG
+596 NPKEPYTQTLLG

-615 PMTMLVSPP
+615 PMTMLVSKP
-624 EGPVSHETASTAP
+624 GS
-637 AGQEAAAEKEPV
+637 AAQSGSAQKEPV

>member
-1 MSDSVDSAAIS
+1 MNNSSEEAAAT
-12 GSPDSMG
+12 
-19 LAAKVPDGQSGTVV
+19 AAVATPAGTGQSGTVV
-33 RSTVMRRLLKNP
+33 RSTVIRRLFKNP
-45 LGIASL
+45 LGIAAMGILL
-51 VILGSIALLALLA
+51 VISLLALLA
-64 PVLAPFGENF
+64 PVLAPFDQNY
-74 ANITKTL
+74 ANIAKTL

-96 RDTWSRLLFGAQ
+96 RDVWSRLLFGAQ

-116 CAGVAIAIG
+116 CAGVAIVIG

-131 AGYYSGKF
+131 AGYYAGKF
-139 EAVSNWVVSI
+139 EAGSNWVVSI

-172 SMIAFGVLLS
+172 SMIAFGILIS
-182 PGYFRLTRTA
+182 PSYFRLTRTA

-202 DAARVAGLS
+202 DAARVSGLS
-211 DRSIIARHIFAVVRA
+211 DLSIIARHIFSVVRA

-243 SGLEFLGLGDPTRA
+243 SGLEFLGLGDPTKA

-272 TPTLLLWPALA
+272 NPTLLFWPALA

-294 GNAIR
+294 GNALR

-306 KIKHRRQRTSVA
+306 KIKHRKKTAVPPT
-318 GTSLERTTAE
+318 GTT
-328 PAKARQARKSVAAV
+328 PAPSAARPSRRSVAAV
-342 DVGTEHHLVKVT
+342 DAGTEHHLVKVT

-362 ADGSV
+362 ADGSI

-420 NYTVAPGEDRVNQ
+420 HYTVAPGEEQVSQ
-433 DRLSKLR
+433 ERLSKLR

-465 VTPMVRV
+465 VTPMMRV
-472 LGITKAEARKR
+472 LGISKEEARTR

-490 VGITNPE
+490 VGIVNPK
-497 RTFQAYPHEV
+497 RTFDAYPHEV

-537 DVTVQADVLDLLR
+537 DVTVQADVLDLIR
-550 ELQQR
+550 DLQKR

-582 GRLVEEGTVRDILR
+582 GRLVEEGPVRGILR
-596 SPKEKYTQTLLG
+596 NPQETYTRTLLG
-608 SMLEGKT
+608 SMLEGRE
-615 PMTMLVSPP
+615 PMTMLVSSTSQ
-624 EGPVSHETASTAP
+624 GAAS
-637 AGQEAAAEKEPV
+637 
-649 A
+649 

>member
-1 MSDSVDSAAIS
+1 MSDSVETAGVTA
-12 GSPDSMG
+12 P
-19 LAAKVPDGQSGTVV
+19 VPTGQSGTVV

-45 LGIASL
+45 MGIASL
-51 VILGSIALLALLA
+51 AILLTIAALAILA
-64 PVLAPFGENF
+64 PVIAPFEENF
-74 ANITKTL
+74 ANISKTL

-86 VNILGTDSAG
+86 VNIMGTDSAG

-131 AGYYSGKF
+131 AGYYAGKF

-172 SMIAFGVLLS
+172 SMIAFGILIS
-182 PGYFRLTRTA
+182 PSYFRLTRTA

-202 DAARVAGLS
+202 DAARVSGLS
-211 DRSIIARHIFAVVRA
+211 DLSIIARHIFSVVRA

-243 SGLEFLGLGDPTRA
+243 SGLEFLGLGDPTKA

-272 TPTLLLWPALA
+272 TPMLLLWPALA

-306 KIKHRRQRTSVA
+306 KIKHRKKAVSAESTSFSA
-318 GTSLERTTAE
+318 STTADT
-328 PAKARQARKSVAAV
+328 AKARQSRKSVAAV
-342 DVGTEHHLVKVT
+342 DAGTEHHLVKVT

-362 ADGSV
+362 ADGSI

-406 DNARIVAG
+406 DNARIVGG

-420 NYTVAPGEDRVNQ
+420 NYTVAPGEDRVSQ
-433 DRLSKLR
+433 ERLSKLR

-472 LGITKAEARKR
+472 LGVSKAEARER

-497 RTFQAYPHEV
+497 RTFNAYPHEV

-582 GRLVEEGTVRDILR
+582 GRLVEEGTVREILR
-596 SPKEKYTQTLLG
+596 NPKEPYTQTLLG

-615 PMTMLVSPP
+615 PMTMLVSKP
-624 EGPVSHETASTAP
+624 GS
-637 AGQEAAAEKEPV
+637 AAEKEPV

>member
-1 MSDSVDSAAIS
+1 MSDSLETAAASAPVPPPPRGAGQTGAGQTGTGQS
-12 GSPDSMG
+12 GT
-19 LAAKVPDGQSGTVV
+19 GQSGTVV
-33 RSTVMRRLLKNP
+33 RSTVIRRLSRNP
-45 LGIASL
+45 LGIAAIA
-51 VILGSIALLALLA
+51 ILTAIALLAILA
-64 PVLAPFGENF
+64 PVLAPFDQNY
-74 ANITKTL
+74 ANIAKTL

-96 RDTWSRLLFGAQ
+96 RDVWSRLLFGAQ

-131 AGYYSGKF
+131 AGYYAGKF
-139 EAVSNWVVSI
+139 EAASNWVVGI

-157 VLLTIRAAFGPSVWI
+157 VLLTIRAAFGPSVWM
-172 SMIAFGVLLS
+172 SMIAFGVLIS
-182 PGYFRLTRTA
+182 PSYFRLTRTA

-202 DAARVAGLS
+202 DAARVSGLS
-211 DRSIIARHIFAVVRA
+211 DLSIIARHIFSVVRA

-272 TPTLLLWPALA
+272 NPTLLFWPALA

-294 GNAIR
+294 GNALR

-306 KIKHRRQRTSVA
+306 KIKHRKKKVA
-318 GTSLERTTAE
+318 LEGTTAA
-328 PAKARQARKSVAAV
+328 PSGARPSRKPVAAV
-342 DVGTEHHLVKVT
+342 VAGTEHHLVKVT

-362 ADGSV
+362 ADGSI

-406 DNARIVAG
+406 DNARIVGG

-420 NYTVAPGEDRVNQ
+420 NYTVAPGEERVSQ
-433 DRLSKLR
+433 ERLSKLR
-440 GKRISYIPQEPMSN
+440 GKRVSYIPQEPMSN

-472 LGITKAEARKR
+472 LGISKAEARKR

-490 VGITNPE
+490 VGIANPD
-497 RTFQAYPHEV
+497 RTFNAYPHEV

-568 VVADLCDRVVVMQN
+568 VVADLCDRVAVMQN
-582 GRLVEEGTVRDILR
+582 GRLVEEGSVRDILR
-596 SPKEKYTQTLLG
+596 NPQEPYTQTLLA
-608 SMLEGKT
+608 SMLEGKE
-615 PMTMLVSPP
+615 PMSTLVS
-624 EGPVSHETASTAP
+624 TL
-637 AGQEAAAEKEPV
+637 QKEPV

>member
-1 MSDSVDSAAIS
+1 MSDSIDTAAV
-12 GSPDSMG
+12 
-19 LAAKVPDGQSGTVV
+19 AAPVPTGQSGTVV
-33 RSTVMRRLLKNP
+33 RSTVMRRLLRNP

-51 VILGSIALLALLA
+51 VILGSIALLAIFA
-64 PVLAPFGENF
+64 PVLAPFEENF

-81 AAPDS
+81 APADS

-131 AGYYSGKF
+131 AGYYAGKF

-172 SMIAFGVLLS
+172 SMIAFGVLIS
-182 PGYFRLTRTA
+182 PSYFRLTRTA

-202 DAARVAGLS
+202 DAARVSGLS
-211 DRSIIARHIFAVVRA
+211 DLSIIARHIFSVVRA

-243 SGLEFLGLGDPTRA
+243 SGLEFLGLGDPTKA
-257 TWGVMLSEGFKNVYL
+257 TWGVMLSEGFKNVYM

-306 KIKHRRQRTSVA
+306 KIKHRKKKTVPAES
-318 GTSLERTTAE
+318 TTAD
-328 PAKARQARKSVAAV
+328 PAKAGQSRKSVAAV
-342 DVGTEHHLVKVT
+342 EVGTEHHLIKVT

-406 DNARIVAG
+406 DNARIVGG

-420 NYTVAPGEDRVNQ
+420 NYTVAPGDDRVSQ
-433 DRLSKLR
+433 ERLSKLR

-472 LGITKAEARKR
+472 LGISKAEARKR

-490 VGITNPE
+490 VGIVNPE
-497 RTFQAYPHEV
+497 RTFEAYPHEV

-568 VVADLCDRVVVMQN
+568 VVADLCDRVAVMQN

-596 SPKEKYTQTLLG
+596 NPKEQYTQTLLG

-615 PMTMLVSPP
+615 PMTMLVSRP
-624 EGPVSHETASTAP
+624 GS
-637 AGQEAAAEKEPV
+637 AAQKEPV